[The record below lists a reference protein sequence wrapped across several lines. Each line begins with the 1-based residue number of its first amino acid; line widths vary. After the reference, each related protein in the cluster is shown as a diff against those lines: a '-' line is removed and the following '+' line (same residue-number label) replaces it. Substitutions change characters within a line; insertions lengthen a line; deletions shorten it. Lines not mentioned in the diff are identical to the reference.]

1 MKRTQKWLVI
11 AGALG
16 SIFVVGFAAREML
29 FAQQNNR
36 PQNDTWGPNSIPL
49 PLPNPN
55 ARQIP
60 MPAMVPPV
68 TTPPPQ
74 AVSPYPGG
82 PTASIP
88 YSGVQ
93 QWTPG
98 PQSFPPS
105 HPNPSYP
112 TPYPL
117 PTISASTGYVPS
129 SVHVSSGAYAPPGN
143 IHLSPASHSN
153 TLATSRLL
161 QQYAAC
167 DDEAKKEE
175 LVSQIKK
182 LVTSEF
188 EEKHSVT
195 KRMLE
200 SLEKTTQKL
209 REATE
214 KREASKD
221 KIIADRVASLVGRTD
236 GTAWDFD
243 EPTATEI
250 RVIGLPMLVSP
261 TLGTMSAPGM
271 PNPAYPLYPNAYPNA
286 YPAYAPYPP
295 TSYPPTS
302 YPPTSYPPAPS
313 PPAITPPSSVYSPG
327 PSGDGPAS
335 LLPTNPTATS
345 PSELNDGESNEVS
358 SQTTKPSEPSE

>member
-60 MPAMVPPV
+60 MPAMVPPG

-221 KIIADRVASLVGRTD
+221 KIADASESYIGNDVRPWHAQSSLPSLSECLSECLSGLCALSANFLSANFLSANFLSARTKST
-236 GTAWDFD
+236 GNH
-243 EPTATEI
+243 PTIECVLT
-250 RVIGLPMLVSP
+250 G
-261 TLGTMSAPGM
+261 
-271 PNPAYPLYPNAYPNA
+271 PLR
-286 YPAYAPYPP
+286 
-295 TSYPPTS
+295 
-302 YPPTSYPPAPS
+302 
-313 PPAITPPSSVYSPG
+313 
-327 PSGDGPAS
+327 
-335 LLPTNPTATS
+335 
-345 PSELNDGESNEVS
+345 
-358 SQTTKPSEPSE
+358 